1 MAACKYSANQLNFLR
16 KRHFKEALLGN
27 LMNTWLAGAG
37 NCKLLMGYLVLFIL
51 IKQIHKC
58 VNNHRGLIADYVAGP
73 EECREFAHGANTLY
87 GMGNIVYF

>member
-1 MAACKYSANQLNFLR
+1 MRVCV
-16 KRHFKEALLGN
+16 
-27 LMNTWLAGAG
+27 
-37 NCKLLMGYLVLFIL
+37 CVVVLFIL

-87 GMGNIVYF
+87 GILYVWEILFIFDMAHSGCTLKSKSTIS